1 MGIRIHRPVMLALA
15 LVSGLAAGISMA
27 GDRPIIVSEGG
38 IAKDWQPAPDQ
49 TPATPAYP
57 SVVADKS
64 DQVCLSVGYRLNP
77 DGTTSDPALLKTWS
91 AGHPGDDH
99 SEYIQP
105 FARNAIA
112 AVQQWRFVPVKQ
124 AKRRPLYTAATFTF
138 GGDAATL
145 RERCAIG
152 NLPAFIAKAQAAALK
167 RGNLTRGEEERAR
180 QREQTIQQ
188 GRY

>member
-1 MGIRIHRPVMLALA
+1 MSIRINRPGVFALA
-15 LVSGLAAGISMA
+15 LVASLASSISTA
-27 GDRPIIVSEGG
+27 GDRLVIVSEGA

-57 SVVADKS
+57 SVVADKT

-77 DGTTSDPALLKTWS
+77 DGTTSDPALLKTFS
-91 AGHPGDDH
+91 ARHPGDDH
-99 SEYIQP
+99 ADYIQP

-112 AVQQWRFVPVKQ
+112 AVQQWRFVPVKPD
-124 AKRRPLYTAATFTF
+124 KRRTLYTSATFTF
-138 GGDAATL
+138 GGDPASL

-152 NLPAFIAKAQAAALK
+152 NLPAFIAKAQAEALK
-167 RGNLTRGEEERAR
+167 RGNLSKGDEERFR
-180 QREQTIQQ
+180 QRTETLQQ